1 MKTQL
6 KKAAG
11 IVGAAAIM
19 MFASCKKDTVTPD
32 KPVDPTP
39 PTTTV
44 AKGNITNLTF
54 VNNGAANPSL
64 INLGN
69 NSEKA
74 NIANYSATSGGTI
87 QLKISGKDGRDVLK
101 AEDVVGLSSN
111 AAKWHINAGDTVRI
125 YQSGSLKG
133 EYVTVKG
140 DGVNDGI
147 VFSITEGEAQD
158 HAMTRF
164 NTYVKT
170 TLPTQ
175 QFKAL

>member
-1 MKTQL
+1 MKRILSASVIIT
-6 KKAAG
+6 
-11 IVGAAAIM
+11 M
-19 MFASCKKDTVTPD
+19 MIFTACSKDNDKSDNENPPD
-32 KPVDPTP
+32 G
-39 PTTTV
+39 TV

-54 VNNGAANPSL
+54 TNNGAANPSL

-69 NSEKA
+69 NGAAIGS
-74 NIANYSATSGGTI
+74 YSATSDGAI

-111 AAKWHINAGDTVRI
+111 RAKWRTNAGDTVRI
-125 YQSGSLKG
+125 YQNGTLKG
-133 EYVTVKG
+133 EYVTIKG
-140 DGVNDGI
+140 DNSNDGSI
-147 VFSITEGEAQD
+147 VFTIDEGEAQD

-175 QFKAL
+175 RFKAL